1 MRAVLIS
8 RTKIV
13 IFVFLINFR
22 TVEIL
27 VSKLLLEG
35 QGNHWGGVRS
45 RVGLN
50 FGLQWSTP
58 WWPSLIWNKSF
69 MKIQT
74 IERNPLNAWSGSV
87 KKLDQ
92 GPFLNIDC
100 IHKQVTHLFYF
111 IYRLSKIKSM
121 FKVTWSIGLR
131 VIVV

>member
-13 IFVFLINFR
+13 IFVFLVNFW

-27 VSKLLLEG
+27 VGKLLLEG
-35 QGNHWGGVRS
+35 QGNHWGRVSS
-45 RVGLN
+45 RVRLN
-50 FGLQWSTP
+50 FGLQWCTT
-58 WWPSLIWNKSF
+58 WGPSLIWNKSL

-74 IERNPLNAWSGSV
+74 TERNPPSAWSDSV
-87 KKLDQ
+87 NILDQ

-111 IYRLSKIKSM
+111 IYIGCPKLILCLKSP
-121 FKVTWSIGLR
+121 GP
-131 VIVV
+131 